1 MTGRFRG
8 RGFSKEKPLPR
19 TPTQET
25 VWGNSGEE
33 AASLREAPPP
43 QTPSP
48 EERLAFGL
56 VVSAE
61 LVPPASWARFLAGKL
76 WSRRLTEPPRP
87 ASYRPRRGR
96 RFPKGDRKALWSC
109 PQARNLLCVYRRGPT
124 PHGRGGSVS
133 RRDHSQACRRRA
145 QLAWARKSEGSVKL
159 IPSRSSGEGVWG
171 RGASLR
177 EAASPP
183 ESP

>member
-1 MTGRFRG
+1 MGTRG
-8 RGFSKEKPLPR
+8 CEGGGFSERSPSLALP
-19 TPTQET
+19 
-25 VWGNSGEE
+25 
-33 AASLREAPPP
+33 
-43 QTPSP
+43 P

-61 LVPPASWARFLAGKL
+61 LAPPVSWARFLAGWL

-96 RFPKGDRKALWSC
+96 RFPKGDRKALWSP
-109 PQARNLLCVYRRGPT
+109 PQRRNPLRVRRHAPT

-133 RRDHSQACRRRA
+133 RRDHNRLAGNRA
-145 QLAWARKSEGSVKL
+145 QLAWAHKFEGSVKP
-159 IPSRSSGEGVWG
+159 IPSYSSGEGVWG

-183 ESP
+183 ESPQNSL